1 MDTERRTGHIEIRK
15 LRKRYE
21 PHDEPAVDD
30 IDLTIESGEFI
41 TLLGP
46 SGSGKT
52 TTLNMIAGFVQPTSG
67 TIRLNS
73 RDLAEVPTHKRNF
86 GMVFQNYALF
96 PHMTVFD
103 NVAYPLRQRRLPR
116 EKTRTLVGDILAL
129 FGLGGMESRKPD
141 QLSGGQQQRVALA
154 RAVVFSPAVLLLDEP
169 LGALD
174 RKLRQAL
181 QAEVKRLHRD
191 LGLTFVF
198 VTHDQDE
205 AMFLSD
211 TVAVFNKGRV
221 ERVGTPG
228 ELYDDPGTLFVAG
241 FLGEA
246 NVFAGSLV
254 DPTTYLW
261 MDRKWRVAGPPRAG
275 DTVLVVRPEKVRVFD
290 LESVPEGWNSTP
302 AVVTDRS
309 HLGAVCKVD
318 MTFPDGATGSAT
330 MPTDAAVTVRP
341 GESVL
346 AAWEPGAQAFVQPER
361 A

>member
-1 MDTERRTGHIEIRK
+1 MGTEHEPGHIEIGR
-15 LRKRYE
+15 LTKRFGAAGE
-21 PHDEPAVDD
+21 AAVDG
-30 IDLTIESGEFI
+30 IDLSIKAGEFM

-52 TTLNMIAGFVQPTSG
+52 TTLNMIAGFVPPTSG
-67 TIRLNS
+67 SILLNG
-73 RDLAEVPTHKRNF
+73 RDLSLVPPYRRDF

-103 NVAYPLRQRRLPR
+103 NVAFPLRQRRMPR
-116 EKTRTLVGDILAL
+116 EKIRALVGDIVAR

-174 RKLRQAL
+174 RKLRQSL
-181 QAEVKRLHRD
+181 QAEVKRLHRE

-211 TVAVFNKGRV
+211 TIAVFNHGRI
-221 ERVGTPG
+221 ERVGSPA
-228 ELYDDPGTLFVAG
+228 ELYDDPGTLFVAD

-246 NVFAGSLV
+246 NVFPGAIVDAG
-254 DPTTYLW
+254 TYLW
-261 MDRKWRVAGPPRAG
+261 TDRKWRIAGPPAPA
-275 DTVLVVRPEKVRVFD
+275 DAVLIVRPERVRIFGAD
-290 LESVPEGWNSTP
+290 AVPDGWNATP
-302 AVVTDRS
+302 AVVTDYSR
-309 HLGAVCKVD
+309 LGAVCRVD
-318 MTFPDGATGSAT
+318 VRFPDGSPGSAT
-330 MPTDAAVTVRP
+330 MPTGGLPVRP
-341 GESVL
+341 GDSVQ
-346 AAWEPGAQAFVQPER
+346 AAWEPGAQAFVV
-361 A
+361 AGA